1 MTDKLAGGDLEQVQQ
16 GLRMAHPPDAASTAR
31 ESAYLKELANAGPW
45 QRTRGF
51 LRLLGPGYMQSA
63 MTLGAGS
70 AASSLFAGAMFGY
83 ELLWVAPL
91 GMLIGV
97 MLLAMI
103 SHQTLS
109 TQARPLPAMAK
120 HAGRPIA
127 YGFAFAAV
135 LASVIWHFPQY
146 NLAAKSVVDLGTMVG
161 FDDIAPLGAS
171 FAVMILAVT
180 LSLLYGRKRGFVR
193 LYERLLK
200 WMVWG
205 VVLCLLWV
213 VMRTETDWGAV
224 LRGFVP
230 SMPEQKG
237 DTDPRILV
245 ASGLAAAIG
254 VNMVLLYPY
263 SLLARGWGRNH
274 RQLARW
280 DLGVGMMLP
289 YVLATALMT
298 IAAANTLHASGA
310 QIEKTAAISE
320 AGRVLGDVLGP
331 VTGRVV
337 FDFGMLAMALSTI
350 TLHMIVCGFVA
361 MEVFG
366 YAFGSRAQRLWTLL
380 PLPGVLAPIFW
391 GDYAIWLAVPTTI
404 ICGLMLPVAFV
415 GFLILQRSKAYLGAD
430 RPRGPLATAGFLVMA
445 IATTGFFAF
454 QLWTAIDRL
463 PSYFARF

>member
-1 MTDKLAGGDLEQVQQ
+1 MTDKLAGRDLEQVQQ
-16 GLRMAHPPDAASTAR
+16 GLRMLQPADAEGRAR
-31 ESAYLKELANAGPW
+31 EAAHLDELARSGPFS
-45 QRTRGF
+45 RARGF

-91 GMLIGV
+91 GMIIGV
-97 MLLAMI
+97 LLLAAI

-109 TQARPLPAMAK
+109 TQARPLPAMAR

-146 NLAAKSVVDLGTMVG
+146 NLGAHSLVDLGAMVG
-161 FDDIAPLGAS
+161 VAGIPPLGAS
-171 FAVMILAVT
+171 FVVMAVAIS
-180 LSLLYGRKRGFVR
+180 LSLLYGRDRSFVR
-193 LYERLLK
+193 LYERVLK
-200 WMVWG
+200 WLVWS
-205 VVLCLLWV
+205 VVACLLWV

-224 LRGFVP
+224 ISGFVP
-230 SMPEQKG
+230 GLPEQRG
-237 DTDPRILV
+237 DTDPRVLV
-245 ASGLAAAIG
+245 ASGLAAAVG

-263 SLLARGWGRNH
+263 SLLARGWGRSH

-280 DLGVGMMLP
+280 DLGVGMLLP

-298 IAAANTLHASGA
+298 IAAANTLHGTGEP
-310 QIEKTAAISE
+310 IEKNAAIVE
-320 AGRVLGDVLGP
+320 AGRVLGSVLGP
-331 VTGRVV
+331 FTGRLV

-361 MEVFG
+361 MELFG
-366 YAFGSRAQRLWTLL
+366 YPFGSRAQRLWTLL
-380 PLPGVLAPIFW
+380 PLPGVLAPVFW

-404 ICGLMLPVAFV
+404 ICGLMLPVAFL
-415 GFLILQRSKAYLGAD
+415 GFLILQRSRAYLGAD
-430 RPRGPLATAGFLVMA
+430 RPRGLLAALWFAVMA
-445 IATTGFFAF
+445 ATTAGFFAF
-454 QLWTAIDRL
+454 LLWTAIEKL
-463 PSYFARF
+463 PGYFARF